1 MLGTGNCTITD
12 LEISFQNRGGKRIC
26 CCIVSY
32 LGLGLCFASPKEM
45 VFCFLWSSLT
55 TGSMQSDN
63 GSVTNNVFIH
73 ASESEVI
80 PCNQK
85 AM

>member
-12 LEISFQNRGGKRIC
+12 LEISLQNRSGKRVF

-32 LGLGLCFASPKEM
+32 LGLGLCFASPKETA
-45 VFCFLWSSLT
+45 FCFLWSSLT
-55 TGSMQSDN
+55 TGLMQRNN
-63 GSVTNNVFIH
+63 GSAKNNVFIH

-80 PCNQK
+80 LCNQK
-85 AM
+85 AI